1 MSVDNICPEVSVI
14 ALYIIYKRIIEQ
26 LTKDRIKEFNFYS
39 CLFTE
44 KKSSQI
50 MEGPLDVG
58 VLVCVR
64 KVETKAISTRYLY
77 SSSKEKNNKDLQLHN
92 RKCWIKHSKH
102 SVTRA
107 N

>member
-1 MSVDNICPEVSVI
+1 
-14 ALYIIYKRIIEQ
+14 
-26 LTKDRIKEFNFYS
+26 
-39 CLFTE
+39 
-44 KKSSQI
+44 

-107 N
+107 NWACKTVQSNSYGAKMKWKTFEVSL